1 MNTPP
6 TSRDQL
12 PTILKRVILTALSQ
26 MALAYVSLFIHNLYP
41 VWSAPLWPASGAA
54 LAAVLLGGPWMLV
67 GVYLGLLPSQFFFWG
82 VVPTSTALL
91 LPLANTVETALAWLL
106 LRKVVHGFHDWIST
120 QRDIVTFLI
129 AAPWIPAVTSALLAQ
144 ILLRHNGVVPSNTF
158 FSEVLIY
165 ALGNASGIIL
175 LTPLILVWRN
185 YLNFPWLTR
194 TGLQLIAHT
203 LVVAIAVWLIH
214 AETAFSSALF
224 IALIPIFIWGVW
236 STGLK
241 GATLS
246 CLLLSFL
253 FFSWQVQKPF
263 DLRLIAKHSDTTVLS
278 SIQHSYNPGN
288 TTSSAFS
295 TIKEPLTLQ
304 VSMLTMFCLTM
315 LPLGLAAD
323 TLRANSQKDQL
334 VMDSLDSTFWFWDS
348 VTGAKIQSKTI
359 AENLPSGV
367 SLFQRGSPTGQIK
380 VTSANPSQPSYLSHW
395 VITQSSPSGEPL
407 QATGLLHCLRLQE
420 KMEKAE
426 ASAEIAQIEIASLRS
441 RFNPHLLFN
450 CLTGLRALIRR
461 DPTSAREFTGHLA
474 RFLRTAVDSQARPLI
489 PLKEEISLCR
499 DYLALEQMRGSTT
512 VAELNFP
519 RNTLNI
525 LIPPMSI
532 HTLIE
537 NAVKHG
543 TRDAEGKLNIH
554 VSAVIKNKN
563 NLAILI
569 SQPGIYSPKKS
580 TKSSGG
586 LMLVRQHLN
595 LLFGKKANLALR
607 QDPSGTV
614 TAELQIPAL
623 KT

>member
-1 MNTPP
+1 MN
-6 TSRDQL
+6 SVALSSIRLL
-12 PTILKRVILTALSQ
+12 PILKGVILTAFSQ

-54 LAAVLLGGPWMLV
+54 LAAVLLGGPWMLL

-91 LPLANTVETALAWLL
+91 LPLANAVETFLAWLL
-106 LRKVVHGFHDWIST
+106 LRKGVRGFHDWIST
-120 QRDIVTFLI
+120 QRDIVIFLI
-129 AAPWIPAVTSALLAQ
+129 AAPWIPTFTSALLAQ
-144 ILLRHNGVVPSNTF
+144 TLLRHNGVVPSNTF

-185 YLNFPWLTR
+185 YLTFPWLTR

-203 LVVAIAVWLIH
+203 SVVAIAVWIIQ
-214 AETAFSSALF
+214 AETFLSSAFF
-224 IALIPIFIWGVW
+224 IVLIPIFIWGVW

-241 GATLS
+241 GATLF

-253 FFSWQVQKPF
+253 FFSLEPQQPF
-263 DLRLIAKHSDTTVLS
+263 DLRLIAKHS
-278 SIQHSYNPGN
+278 I
-288 TTSSAFS
+288 TTSSVFS
-295 TIKEPLTLQ
+295 TIQEPLTIQ
-304 VSMLTMFCLTM
+304 VGMLTIFCLTM

-323 TLRANSQKDQL
+323 TLRANARKDQL
-334 VMDSLDSTFWFWDS
+334 VMDSLDSTFWSWDS
-348 VTGAKIQSKTI
+348 VTGVKIQSKTI
-359 AENLPSGV
+359 AENLPLGV

-420 KMEKAE
+420 KMERAE
-426 ASAEIAQIEIASLRS
+426 ATAEIAQIEIASLRS

-474 RFLRTAVDSQARPLI
+474 RFLRTAVDSQARPLV

-499 DYLALEQMRGSTT
+499 DYLALEQVRGTIIVT
-512 VAELNFP
+512 ELSFP

-543 TRDAEGKLNIH
+543 TRDARGKLNIH
-554 VSAVIKNKN
+554 ACAILKNKN
-563 NLAILI
+563 NLVIQI
-569 SQPGIYSPKKS
+569 SQPGNFSS
-580 TKSSGG
+580 TKSIKNSGG
-586 LMLVRQHLN
+586 LTLVRQHLA
-595 LLFGKKANLALR
+595 LLFGKEANLALR
-607 QDPSGTV
+607 EVPSGTV
-614 TAELQIPAL
+614 TAEMQLPAG
-623 KT
+623 KA

>member
-1 MNTPP
+1 
-6 TSRDQL
+6 
-12 PTILKRVILTALSQ
+12 
-26 MALAYVSLFIHNLYP
+26 
-41 VWSAPLWPASGAA
+41 
-54 LAAVLLGGPWMLV
+54 
-67 GVYLGLLPSQFFFWG
+67 
-82 VVPTSTALL
+82 
-91 LPLANTVETALAWLL
+91 
-106 LRKVVHGFHDWIST
+106 VVHGFHDWIST

-129 AAPWIPAVTSALLAQ
+129 AAPWIPTFTSALLAQ
-144 ILLRHNGVVPSNTF
+144 TLLRHNGVVPSNTF

-185 YLNFPWLTR
+185 YLTFPWLTR

-203 LVVAIAVWLIH
+203 SVVVIAVWIIQ
-214 AETAFSSALF
+214 AETFLSSAFF
-224 IALIPIFIWGVW
+224 IVLIPIFIWGVW

-241 GATLS
+241 GATLF

-253 FFSWQVQKPF
+253 FFSLEPQQPF
-263 DLRLIAKHSDTTVLS
+263 DLRLIAKHS
-278 SIQHSYNPGN
+278 I
-288 TTSSAFS
+288 TTSSVFS
-295 TIKEPLTLQ
+295 TIQEPLTMQ
-304 VSMLTMFCLTM
+304 VGMLTIFCLTM

-323 TLRANSQKDQL
+323 TLRASVQKDQL
-334 VMDSLDSTFWFWDS
+334 VMDSLDSTFWSWDS

-359 AENLPSGV
+359 AENLPLGV

-426 ASAEIAQIEIASLRS
+426 ANAEIAQIETASLRS

-461 DPTSAREFTGHLA
+461 DPTSARDFTGHLA
-474 RFLRTAVDSQARPLI
+474 RFLRTAVDSQAHPLV

-499 DYLALEQMRGSTT
+499 DYLALEQVRGTIIVT
-512 VAELNFP
+512 ELSFP

-543 TRDAEGKLNIH
+543 TRDARGKLNIH
-554 VSAVIKNKN
+554 ASAILKNKN
-563 NLAILI
+563 HLVIQI
-569 SQPGIYSPKKS
+569 SQPGNFSSAKS
-580 TKSSGG
+580 IKNSGG
-586 LMLVRQHLN
+586 LMLVRQHLA
-595 LLFGKKANLALR
+595 LLFGKEANLALR
-607 QDPSGTV
+607 EVPSGTV
-614 TAELQIPAL
+614 TAEMQLPAG
-623 KT
+623 KA

>member
-1 MNTPP
+1 MDSP
-6 TSRDQL
+6 SLSSDRL
-12 PTILKRVILTALSQ
+12 PTILKGVIMTAFSQ
-26 MALAYVSLFIHNLYP
+26 MALAYLSLFIHNLYP

-67 GVYLGLLPSQFFFWG
+67 GVYLGLLPCQFFFWG
-82 VVPTSTALL
+82 GVPTSTALF

-106 LRKVVHGFHDWIST
+106 LRKVARGFHDWISA
-120 QRDIVTFLI
+120 QRDIVIFLI
-129 AAPWIPAVTSALLAQ
+129 AAPWIPTFTSALLAQ
-144 ILLRHNGVVPSNTF
+144 TLLRHNGVVPSNTF

-185 YLNFPWLTR
+185 YLTFPWLTR

-203 LVVAIAVWLIH
+203 SVVAIAVWIIQ
-214 AETAFSSALF
+214 AETFLSSAFF
-224 IALIPIFIWGVW
+224 IVLIPIFIWGVW

-241 GATLS
+241 GATLF

-253 FFSWQVQKPF
+253 FFSLEPQQPF
-263 DLRLIAKHSDTTVLS
+263 DLRLIAKHS
-278 SIQHSYNPGN
+278 I
-288 TTSSAFS
+288 TTSSVFS
-295 TIKEPLTLQ
+295 TIQEPLTMQ
-304 VSMLTMFCLTM
+304 VGMLTIFCLTM

-323 TLRANSQKDQL
+323 TLRASVQKDQL
-334 VMDSLDSTFWFWDS
+334 VMDSLDSTFWSWDS

-359 AENLPSGV
+359 AENLPLGV

-426 ASAEIAQIEIASLRS
+426 ANAEIAQIETASLRS

-461 DPTSAREFTGHLA
+461 DPTSARDFTGHLA
-474 RFLRTAVDSQARPLI
+474 RFLRTAVDSQARPLV

-499 DYLALEQMRGSTT
+499 DYLALEQVRGTIIVT
-512 VAELNFP
+512 ELSFP

-543 TRDAEGKLNIH
+543 TRDARGKLNIH
-554 VSAVIKNKN
+554 ASAILKNKN
-563 NLAILI
+563 NLVIQI
-569 SQPGIYSPKKS
+569 SQPGNFSSAKS
-580 TKSSGG
+580 IKNSGG
-586 LMLVRQHLN
+586 LMLVRQHLA
-595 LLFGKKANLALR
+595 LLFGKEANLALR
-607 QDPSGTV
+607 EVPSGTV
-614 TAELQIPAL
+614 TAEMQLPAG
-623 KT
+623 KA